1 MRNEIFSR
9 INQNR
14 NRYYSELKKSQKHI
28 RPEMDSVKN
37 KLEKE
42 EPKKADN
49 QSLLFQQFY
58 LYLSTRFFEINSII
72 LKRLTNLVLITGGI
86 AKRINTYITKK
97 ATIQSNKLTDGL
109 IKISSQLFEDKYEY
123 HQHIEIPNDRSRNAT
138 NKASLG
144 LNSHSGLAIALPY
157 EQSGNSWQDDII
169 SWLNKLFCSFV
180 LFLES
185 DEWFDK
191 IERSK
196 MSTASPPVKNSS
208 ISYSKN
214 YKTIDTHIKHILCKP
229 SKIKSAQVENLKQIV
244 SFSKHYFQ
252 TIFYGLKIFL
262 TTLFPAINRFI

>member
-14 NRYYSELKKSQKHI
+14 NQYYSELKRNQKLI
-28 RPEMDSVKN
+28 RPEMDSAKY

-49 QSLLFQQFY
+49 QSLLFHRFY

-72 LKRLTNLVLITGGI
+72 LKRLTNLVLITRGI
-86 AKRINTYITKK
+86 VKKINTYITNK

-144 LNSHSGLAIALPY
+144 LNSNSGLAIALPH

-169 SWLNKLFCSFV
+169 SWLNKLFCSFI

-185 DEWFDK
+185 DEWFEK

-214 YKTIDTHIKHILCKP
+214 YKTIKALIKHISFKP
-229 SKIKSAQVENLKQIV
+229 SKIKTAQIENLKRIV
-244 SFSKHYFQ
+244 SFSKHFFQ
-252 TIFYGLKIFL
+252 PFLYQLKSFL